1 MKCKQEKL
9 SKRLILAIGLAVLL
23 GGSTYGEAAVRTT
36 PLAVTDKNQTISDDF
51 NFTTD
56 KDNFSVIKADS
67 SVSGGTI
74 TIDSKTIH
82 AEGDN
87 LGQLSKNAIIR
98 TTGSSVYGK
107 SGMNLDPASLGLDP
121 GYEGTINLADGLTI
135 TGTIKGDG
143 TSTMGIYEEGYDKL
157 GTVVNNVNKNGF
169 HRYIYSNNTG
179 KPAGVTV
186 NLGKNTK
193 IDLTGIQLANRS
205 GTVEDYYFRNF
216 AICND
221 GSTLNVGDGSSLSAT
236 AYGRY
241 AVTPAALYNSKYG
254 VTHLGNN
261 VTLSAKGVLTEKTSG
276 NGAEVYGLISRHDHV
291 GDDKSDVNGRQ
302 TVTAGDNLTVNA
314 NLSCHDIDYENP
326 YSLAVIGAEIVN
338 TDLTTGKNTTIHTT
352 QDDKGLGTYGL
363 FVNKESTA
371 TLGDGFQTIV
381 DAKGTTYGV
390 YGLYAQRSRND
401 KSGNVITFQGKAVTT
416 VNAAGS
422 HQAFGTA
429 LYGSTL
435 TAQGPY
441 TINLDCKDYA
451 TQAVGLYLAKDPYS
465 GNAST
470 VDTTGG
476 KLTIGVSLQGDAVKD
491 PGYYGTGTAQYV
503 SDTAHLNTLAN
514 DGGTASLGAADL
526 SLTMKGNMT
535 EKTEMR
541 GLGTLNGGTTTATG
555 PVNLTVTAE
564 NTGTKAATQLVYG
577 VANTGSTVK
586 LQGPVTASVTAKNVG
601 EAYGVRTTDKGT
613 TEIGDGSTITVNTDA
628 DKTAV
633 VRSEQGGVTTFTGGA
648 TLGGVA
654 TALESTGKD
663 DDGSGSQINLKEA
676 GTKVIT
682 GDLFSED
689 GGSIDL
695 ALNDG
700 QSVLTG
706 KSTVD
711 GGITNVAVTDGARW
725 NMTGDSNVTSLDL
738 ENGGT
743 VNLKA
748 NTAYE
753 TLTADTFKGQGGNF
767 LLKTDL
773 ASQTDGDKVT
783 ITSADPGSSATVQVS
798 DASLT
803 NGREVTGVKNLLLIT
818 DASKNATFTGKALD
832 RGGLWDVTPT
842 IQRGDT
848 VKDAAGNIVGDAT
861 QWYLTKVEKKVN
873 HDTQPLV
880 VNVDNSYALYRDSL
894 DTLRQRMGDLR
905 LRNKKSDVSGL
916 WARNRYGS
924 YAGEGLENKE
934 NRFQLGY
941 DWSADRKSVY
951 GILGE
956 RGIGSPSYA
965 HGSGKDH
972 SLAWAAYGTWFGD
985 NGSYTDVVARTG
997 RDDAQIRTYGP
1008 YADRADFRA
1017 HDASVSV
1024 EYGRT
1029 HKLDAKGL
1037 FLEPEAQFQWGHLG
1051 STHYTTARGKDVNL
1065 AGYNSAVGRLG
1076 FVFGQRRT
1084 EVQKPF
1090 DYYVKAD
1097 VLHEFGGSRAY
1108 HLAAADGER
1117 LDGSTDYRDTW
1128 FELGLGG
1135 TARVNKATYL
1145 YADVSRSYGSRWNKK
1160 WQANV
1165 GVDWTF

>member
-36 PLAVTDKNQTISDDF
+36 PLAVTDKDQTISDDF

-107 SGMNLDPASLGLDP
+107 SGMDLDPASLGLDP

-179 KPAGVTV
+179 IPAGVTV

-205 GTVEDYYFRNF
+205 GTVEDSYFRNF

-221 GSTLNVGDGSSLSAT
+221 GGTLNVGDGSSLSAT

-291 GDDKSDVNGRQ
+291 GDEESDVNGRQ
-302 TVTAGDNLTVNA
+302 IVTAGDNLTINA
-314 NLSCHDIDYENP
+314 ELSCGSIDYDQP
-326 YSLAVIGAEIVN
+326 YSLMDTAVRLAY
-338 TDLTTGKNTTIHTT
+338 TDLTTGKHTTLKTT
-352 QDDKGLGTYGL
+352 QDAKGLGTYAVYANHG
-363 FVNKESTA
+363 STA
-371 TLGDGFQTIV
+371 TFGDDFKADV

-390 YGLYAQRSRND
+390 YGFYTQGGSAITLQ
-401 KSGNVITFQGKAVTT
+401 GNAATT
-416 VNAAGS
+416 VKAAGS

-429 LYGSTL
+429 LFGSSL
-435 TAQGPY
+435 KAQGPY
-441 TINLDCKDYA
+441 TIQISSNGYN
-451 TQAVGLYLAKDPYS
+451 TQTLGLYLEKDPDD
-465 GNAST
+465 GTAST

-476 KLTIGVSLQGDAVKD
+476 KLTIGLDVQGDAVKD
-491 PGYYGTGTAQYV
+491 PGYYNQETTQYV

-535 EKTEMR
+535 EKTEVR
-541 GLGTLNGGTTTATG
+541 GLGTLDGGITTATG

-601 EAYGVRTTDKGT
+601 EVYGVRTTDKGT
-613 TEIGDGSTITVNTDA
+613 TEIGDGSSITVSTDA
-628 DKTAV
+628 DRTSV
-633 VRSEQGGVTTFTGGA
+633 VRSEQGGVTTFNGGA

-654 TALESTGKD
+654 TALESIGKA
-663 DDGSGSQINLKEA
+663 DDGSGSQINLKAA

-682 GDLFSED
+682 GDLLSED

-700 QSVLTG
+700 KSVLTG
-706 KSTVD
+706 KSTVED
-711 GGITNVAVTDGARW
+711 GTTNVAVTDGARW
-725 NMTGDSNVTSLDL
+725 NMTGDSRVTSLDL
-738 ENGGT
+738 ASGGT
-743 VNLKA
+743 VDLKA

-753 TLTADTFKGQGGNF
+753 TLTADAFKGQGGSF

-773 ASQTDGDKVT
+773 ASQTDGDKVA
-783 ITSADPGSSATVQVS
+783 IASADPGSSATVQVS

-1051 STHYTTARGKDVNL
+1051 STHYITDRGKDVSL

-1084 EVQKPF
+1084 EMQKPF
-1090 DYYVKAD
+1090 DYYLKAD

-1108 HLAAADGER
+1108 HLAAANGER
-1117 LDGSTDYRDTW
+1117 LDGSKDYRDTW

-1135 TARVNKATYL
+1135 TARLSKATYL